1 MCLKLV
7 SSSVTL
13 DQEGGV
19 VLVLLCCAH
28 LVNTDHP
35 VQINKPERGGRREE
49 REGGKRGKEG
59 REGRREERG
68 RGKRGKEGGEGRR
81 EERGRGK
88 RGKEGREEE
97 GREGRRE
104 ERGREGRREERGRG
118 KKGERETE
126 RIVNLGSKTNF
137 LESKSSPEAFVW
149 KELTASCH
157 TWCVSSSFR
166 GQ

>member
-28 LVNTDHP
+28 LLNTDHP

-49 REGGKRGKEG
+49 REGGKR
-59 REGRREERG
+59 
-68 RGKRGKEGGEGRR
+68 
-81 EERGRGK
+81 
-88 RGKEGREEE
+88 EEE
-97 GREGRRE
+97 
-104 ERGREGRREERGRG
+104 GREGRREERGRG

-126 RIVNLGSKTNF
+126 RIVNLGPKTNF

-149 KELTASCH
+149 KS
-157 TWCVSSSFR
+157 
-166 GQ
+166 